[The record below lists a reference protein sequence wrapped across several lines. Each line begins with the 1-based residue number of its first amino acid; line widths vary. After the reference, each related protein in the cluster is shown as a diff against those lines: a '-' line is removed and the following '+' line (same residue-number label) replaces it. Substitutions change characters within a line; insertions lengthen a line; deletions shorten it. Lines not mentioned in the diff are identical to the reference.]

1 MVRSELAV
9 FTNMCMI
16 YDDGGNILI
25 QDRQNENWPGVTFPG
40 GHVEKNESFVE
51 AVTREVLEETGL
63 IIHHPELCGVKQF
76 QTNEGARYVVFLYKT
91 KYFTGKLLSSDEGEV
106 YWIKREDLLNYPLAN
121 DFEAMVEVM
130 ENENLSEFYYS
141 NDEEGDLAFK
151 LL

>member
-51 AVTREVLEETGL
+51 AVSREVLEETGL

-91 KYFTGKLLSSDEGEV
+91 KYFTGKLRSSDEGEV

>member
-1 MVRSELAV
+1 MARSELAV

-16 YDDGGNILI
+16 YDDEGNILI
-25 QDRQNENWPGVTFPG
+25 QDRQNKDWPGVTFPG
-40 GHVEKNESFVE
+40 GHVEKNEAFVK
-51 AVTREVLEETGL
+51 AITREVLEETGL
-63 IIHHPELCGVKQF
+63 TIKHPELCGVKQF
-76 QTNEGARYVVFLYKT
+76 QTKEGARYVVFLYKT
-91 KYFTGKLLSSDEGEV
+91 KYYTGELRSSDEGEV

-141 NDEEGDLAFK
+141 IDEEDDLAFN